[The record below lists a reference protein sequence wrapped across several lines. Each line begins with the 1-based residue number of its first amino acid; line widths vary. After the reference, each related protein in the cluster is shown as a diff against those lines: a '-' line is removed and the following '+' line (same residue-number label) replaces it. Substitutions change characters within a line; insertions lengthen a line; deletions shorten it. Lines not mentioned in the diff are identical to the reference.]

1 VRLSPADADL
11 FYCLMWRLQFHVNQQ
26 HQVIPDL
33 DSIADQAVL
42 PTAEEMRVRDVQW
55 ENSRLIGA
63 YAAKK
68 PGRPVAR

>member
-11 FYCLMWRLQFHVNQQ
+11 FYRLMWRLQVHVNQQ